1 MFDDSVANDDG
12 DGDDDRDGDG
22 DDGGKAETVESGV
35 CEYVATSGCHRGGW
49 MEREIKSSVVF

>member
-1 MFDDSVANDDG
+1 MFDDSVANDD
-12 DGDDDRDGDG
+12 DGDGDG

-49 MEREIKSSVVF
+49 MEREIKSIVVF